1 MHLPEEEYDIFP
13 LHSELPIEDQKRL
26 LRKE

>member
-1 MHLPEEEYDIFP
+1 MHLSEEEYAIFP

-26 LRKE
+26 LKKH